1 MAYTLDSFVTEL
13 KAYKESQSNLDGL
26 DYTAVNDLA
35 LAKQAIAG
43 AFDAGASTNAAV
55 RDMVESRKLVEYN
68 GYTIYYVP
76 SAEELLNRLAAAAV
90 YEKMIPKG
98 FEQHFR
104 DASEVSQGTLDK
116 WVPALGVGADAKK
129 AWNNVAKKI
138 KDKMLERKRASGAPG
153 VGSVTLFSV
162 GEAPH
167 LLAIPGAPAG
177 TVRVTPGVAMPVGAW
192 TVGKVSAN
200 RGSWGMM
207 GGSVSSH
214 APLYPSLVMNGGAH
228 PFATFS
234 GGDGVKAVAHIKTS
248 IDAMENQFQLNSG
261 QALGATL
268 GTTAPSVYVNQVK
281 NDIDALEKAVNEL
294 RSANL
299 ALAQAP
305 LAAGVQPDFQALV
318 ARGDEIS
325 KKAAKV
331 SKGWDRL
338 SQIHEALQQLV
349 AKSEKVKLSGGLHNA
364 LKH

>member
-1 MAYTLDSFVTEL
+1 MAYQLVNVLNGL
-13 KAYKESQSNLDGL
+13 KAYTPS
-26 DYTAVNDLA
+26 TV
-35 LAKQAIAG
+35 
-43 AFDAGASTNAAV
+43 AFDAAGTNSLPEAV
-55 RDMVESRKLVEYN
+55 RNVVAAMNVTPHPDLAAALADIVDSKKNTEYS

-76 SAEELLNRLAAAAV
+76 TAEELLDRLAAAAI
-90 YEKMIPKG
+90 YEKMG
-98 FEQHFR
+98 LGSFQ
-104 DASEVSQGTLDK
+104 DNVQGASEVSRGNADK
-116 WVPALGVGADAKK
+116 WLGSAMFNIPASVKK
-129 AWNNVAKKI
+129 AWNDDVKKI
-138 KDKMLERKRASGAPG
+138 KDAMVTRSRAAGLG
-153 VGSVTLFSV
+153 VAAVLFPV
-162 GEAPH
+162 GDAPH
-167 LLAIPGAPAG
+167 VLTISGVPTG
-177 TVRVTPGVAMPVGAW
+177 TVRATPGVAMPMGAW

-234 GGDGVKAVAHIKTS
+234 GGDGAKAVAHIDTS
-248 IDAMENQFQLNSG
+248 IKAMENQFQLNSG
-261 QALGATL
+261 QPLSAML
-268 GTTAPSVYVNQVK
+268 GTTAPSVYVTQVK
-281 NDIDALEKAVNEL
+281 NDIDNLEKAVNEL

>member
-1 MAYTLDSFVTEL
+1 
-13 KAYKESQSNLDGL
+13 
-26 DYTAVNDLA
+26 
-35 LAKQAIAG
+35 
-43 AFDAGASTNAAV
+43 
-55 RDMVESRKLVEYN
+55 
-68 GYTIYYVP
+68 
-76 SAEELLNRLAAAAV
+76 
-90 YEKMIPKG
+90 
-98 FEQHFR
+98 
-104 DASEVSQGTLDK
+104 
-116 WVPALGVGADAKK
+116 
-129 AWNNVAKKI
+129 
-138 KDKMLERKRASGAPG
+138 MLERKRASGAPG

-162 GEAPH
+162 GDAPH

-177 TVRVTPGVAMPVGAW
+177 TVRATPGVAMPMGAW

-234 GGDGVKAVAHIKTS
+234 GGDGAKAVAHIDTS
-248 IDAMENQFQLNSG
+248 IKAMENQFQLNSG
-261 QALGATL
+261 KPLSAML
-268 GTTAPSVYVNQVK
+268 GTTAPSVYVTQVK
-281 NDIDALEKAVNEL
+281 DDIDNLEKAVNEL

-338 SQIHEALQQLV
+338 SQIHEALKELV